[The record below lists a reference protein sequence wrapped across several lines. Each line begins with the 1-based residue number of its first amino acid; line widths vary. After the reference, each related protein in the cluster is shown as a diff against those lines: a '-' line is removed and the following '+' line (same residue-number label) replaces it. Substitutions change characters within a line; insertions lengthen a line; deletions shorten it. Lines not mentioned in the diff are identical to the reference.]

1 MSINR
6 PLRSSS
12 VGSLHLLSALKVR
25 NSDITENRLP
35 YFLGRHPPPAQRR
48 SVSLPQILENR
59 SSLCTRKQDV
69 FFLGGRNNQPRL
81 GYYKVPQFV
90 PTEIRFKATAKMFD
104 ENRVC
109 CHVREDCSTCVQCFH
124 GLYKCKECGRDNSS
138 MHTQP
143 STTLPQT
150 AYTGVPNPNHD
161 HSARDAGANA
171 GVKSTMLKGTSK
183 TLAWLQSLQHPL
195 DKPK

>member
-1 MSINR
+1 MPINR

-12 VGSLHLLSALKVR
+12 VGSLRSLSALKVR
-25 NSDITENRLP
+25 NSDITESRLP
-35 YFLGRHPPPAQRR
+35 YFLGRHPPPIQRR
-48 SVSLPQILENR
+48 SVSLPQIPENR
-59 SSLCTRKQDV
+59 SSLCTRNQDV
-69 FFLGGRNNQPRL
+69 FFLGGRNDRPRL

-90 PTEIRFKATAKMFD
+90 PIEIRFNATAKMFD
-104 ENRVC
+104 ENRIC
-109 CHVREDCSTCVQCFH
+109 CHFREDCSTCVQCFH
-124 GLYKCKECGRDNSS
+124 GFYKCKECGRDNSS

-161 HSARDAGANA
+161 PSARDAGANA
-171 GVKSTMLKGTSK
+171 GGNGSMLKGTSK